1 MCIFAKRYLWERMF
15 ILVSKYLD
23 PASSKP
29 SLLQRGAHRQR
40 TGCVAFTVKITI
52 QDVVPFNLSLVAPEI
67 FLEIPLTDPP
77 TVSSATGTSTIALI
91 LPRETWSREE

>member
-15 ILVSKYLD
+15 SLVSKYLD

-52 QDVVPFNLSLVAPEI
+52 HNNNVKI
-67 FLEIPLTDPP
+67 
-77 TVSSATGTSTIALI
+77 TII
-91 LPRETWSREE
+91 VYNNKWYKM